1 MKGGISVTVQK
12 IQYCQYISGFSQAEH
27 IGWFSFLA
35 PQALLTFLS
44 FPNPFVLDL
53 SASQAFKQ
61 R

>member
-1 MKGGISVTVQK
+1 MKGGISVTVRK
-12 IQYCQYISGFSQAEH
+12 IQYLEFISGFSQAEH
-27 IGWFSFLA
+27 IGWISKHNKSSS
-35 PQALLTFLS
+35 LS